1 MKKQQPL
8 VQRIKDLF
16 AEYDGWRAAAD
27 PGDANSKVL
36 SAEQVDAG
44 SGLPKLRL
52 PDPLKVDRL
61 PDLRQGIPA
70 MRDPIEQTPPLDLSV
85 LPGLDVD
92 WKAINAARPYLTK
105 LPVLQF
111 PPDMMPSIGGSS
123 TDEAGETDLD
133 DPGDFKSPPPP
144 KMNFLKI

>member
-1 MKKQQPL
+1 MKNQKPL
-8 VQRIKDLF
+8 VERIKDLF
-16 AEYDGWRAAAD
+16 AEYDGWRAAAE
-27 PGDANSKVL
+27 KVDV
-36 SAEQVDAG
+36 EPD
-44 SGLPKLRL
+44 LPKLRL

-61 PDLRQGIPA
+61 PVDLRQGIPA

-111 PPDMMPSIGGSS
+111 PSDMMPLIGGSS

-133 DPGDFKSPPPP
+133 DQEDFKSPPPQ
-144 KMNFLKI
+144 KMNFLKL